1 MISRTYSFSTH
12 ARQCR
17 GHCENTFMLWC
28 QRKMSATWSQVRRA
42 TASVVLCAQ
51 VSAADCNSYVL
62 CDSAA
67 AAAAAAAAAKKMIRQ
82 TRAQVVNPA
91 LLLHAISRWRLL
103 PFTGHKYFVGKAKA
117 VVTTR
122 LYVSTSTRRR
132 TTAIRRRTTVERLS
146 NRSRMGVERR
156 ASNRSRIETESPA

>member
-1 MISRTYSFSTH
+1 MH
-12 ARQCR
+12 ADAEATVKIPLCCGVSERCR
-17 GHCENTFMLWC
+17 LHGLKWGEQLLRLCYVHKC
-28 QRKMSATWSQVRRA
+28 QLLTVTATSCVTAQQQQQQQQRRRR
-42 TASVVLCAQ
+42 
-51 VSAADCNSYVL
+51 
-62 CDSAA
+62 
-67 AAAAAAAAAKKMIRQ
+67 KKMIRQ